1 MSMNFVLVPGAGGD
15 GHYWDLVAPLLRG
28 AGHRVIAPDLP
39 GPDDAAGLGEYADAI
54 VAAAGDVGAIVLVAQ
69 SMGAFSAPMAAERL
83 DVERMILVAPM
94 IPAPGDTPGTWWS
107 STGQDVAAREA
118 AIAEGRDPDA
128 PFDLHETFLHDVPEP
143 VVEDLL
149 ARGER
154 PESGRAFGDTWPL
167 AALAGPADARRSP
180 AVTTACSRCPS
191 CRRCRGTA
199 WASSPRSWTAATCRR
214 SACRARW
221 PSGSRLPDD
230 LAVAAA
236 RAVAARR

>member
-15 GHYWDLVAPLLRG
+15 GHYWDLVATLLRG

-39 GPDDAAGLGEYADAI
+39 GPDDAAGLGEYADVI
-54 VAAAGDVGAIVLVAQ
+54 VAAAGDVDAIVLVAQ
-69 SMGAFSAPMAAERL
+69 SMGAFSAPIAAERL
-83 DVERMILVAPM
+83 DVARMILVAPM
-94 IPAPGDTPGTWWS
+94 IPAPGDTPGSWWS

-167 AALAGPADARRSP
+167 AAWPDLPTRVIAGRHDRLFPLPFMQAVSRDRVGVEPEIVDSGHLPALSVPGALAERLTSP
-180 AVTTACSRCPS
+180 
-191 CRRCRGTA
+191 
-199 WASSPRSWTAATCRR
+199 
-214 SACRARW
+214 
-221 PSGSRLPDD
+221 
-230 LAVAAA
+230 
-236 RAVAARR
+236 

>member
-15 GHYWDLVAPLLRG
+15 GHYWHLVAPLLRE

-54 VAAAGDVGAIVLVAQ
+54 VAAAGDLGAIVLVAQ
-69 SMGAFSAPMAAERL
+69 SMGAFSAPIAAERL

-154 PESGRAFGDTWPL
+154 PEADRAFGDTWPL
-167 AALAGPADARRSP
+167 AAWPDLPTRVIAGRHDRLFPLPFMQAVARDRLGVEPEIVDSGHLPALSVPGQLAGQLR
-180 AVTTACSRCPS
+180 V
-191 CRRCRGTA
+191 
-199 WASSPRSWTAATCRR
+199 
-214 SACRARW
+214 
-221 PSGSRLPDD
+221 
-230 LAVAAA
+230 
-236 RAVAARR
+236 

>member
-15 GHYWDLVAPLLRG
+15 GHYWDLVAALLRD

-54 VAAAGDVGAIVLVAQ
+54 VAAAGDVDAIVLVAQ
-69 SMGAFSAPMAAERL
+69 SMGAFSAPIAAERL

-107 STGQDVAAREA
+107 STGQEMAAREA

-143 VVEDLL
+143 VVEALL

-154 PESGRAFGDTWPL
+154 PESGRAFEDTWPL
-167 AALAGPADARRSP
+167 AAWPDLPTRVIAGRHDRLFPLPFMQAVSRDRLGVEPEIVDSGHLPALSVPGALAERLTSP
-180 AVTTACSRCPS
+180 
-191 CRRCRGTA
+191 
-199 WASSPRSWTAATCRR
+199 
-214 SACRARW
+214 
-221 PSGSRLPDD
+221 
-230 LAVAAA
+230 
-236 RAVAARR
+236 

>member
-15 GHYWDLVAPLLRG
+15 GHYWHLVAPLLRDM
-28 AGHRVIAPDLP
+28 GHRVIAPDLP

-54 VAAAGDVGAIVLVAQ
+54 VAAAGDVGPIVLVAQ
-69 SMGAFSAPMAAERL
+69 SMGAFSAPIAAERL

-128 PFDLHETFLHDVPEP
+128 PFDLHETFLHDVPAP

-167 AALAGPADARRSP
+167 AAWPDVPTRVIAGRHDRLFPLPFVQAVSRDRLGVEPEIVDSGHLPALSVPEQLAG
-180 AVTTACSRCPS
+180 
-191 CRRCRGTA
+191 
-199 WASSPRSWTAATCRR
+199 
-214 SACRARW
+214 
-221 PSGSRLPDD
+221 RLR
-230 LAVAAA
+230 V
-236 RAVAARR
+236 

>member
-15 GHYWDLVAPLLRG
+15 GHYWDLVATLLRG

-39 GPDDAAGLGEYADAI
+39 GPDDAAGLGEYADVI
-54 VAAAGDVGAIVLVAQ
+54 VAAAGDVDAIVLVAQ
-69 SMGAFSAPMAAERL
+69 SMGAFSAPIAAERL
-83 DVERMILVAPM
+83 DVARMILVAPM
-94 IPAPGDTPGTWWS
+94 IPAPGDTPGSWWS

-167 AALAGPADARRSP
+167 TAWPDLPTRVIAGRHDRLFPLPFMQAVSRDRVGVEPEIVDSGHLPALSVPGALAERLTSP
-180 AVTTACSRCPS
+180 
-191 CRRCRGTA
+191 
-199 WASSPRSWTAATCRR
+199 
-214 SACRARW
+214 
-221 PSGSRLPDD
+221 
-230 LAVAAA
+230 
-236 RAVAARR
+236 